1 VCSSFRRL
9 SKAWLSSL
17 ALGLFVCPTLPTLDD
32 SEAGPGP
39 PLARNPR
46 TAHAAAWPCLSS
58 RPTHP
63 PSLHSL
69 CLLSLLPA
77 HASRL
82 SPRTRSNQPGPR
94 LGGSARLTARLT
106 ARPLTPLSPSTC
118 LSVLLT
124 PSRAPLLYL
133 SPNPPRVACRTVFH
147 PLSVTLALGPMSR
160 LRPGYHSH
168 PLALAQPHSKC
179 VRICATLD

>member
-1 VCSSFRRL
+1 MGRPAPVRSRQHTTAHRAQDPDPFLLLGPRTDHPSGPARAGALCARVITLRFARPGL
-9 SKAWLSSL
+9 SRP
-17 ALGLFVCPTLPTLDD
+17 G
-32 SEAGPGP
+32 GP
-39 PLARNPR
+39 P
-46 TAHAAAWPCLSS
+46 S
-58 RPTHP
+58 
-63 PSLHSL
+63 
-69 CLLSLLPA
+69 
-77 HASRL
+77 
-82 SPRTRSNQPGPR
+82 
-94 LGGSARLTARLT
+94 
-106 ARPLTPLSPSTC
+106 PLSPLSSSNC

-179 VRICATLD
+179 VRICATLDLKVPQLVCAARDTIAAGKGIVLMAWTAETATCERPLVACRT

>member
-1 VCSSFRRL
+1 MGRPAPVRSRQHTTAHRAQDPDPFLLLGPRTDHPSGLARAGALCARVITLRFARPGL
-9 SKAWLSSL
+9 S
-17 ALGLFVCPTLPTLDD
+17 
-32 SEAGPGP
+32 GPGG
-39 PLARNPR
+39 
-46 TAHAAAWPCLSS
+46 
-58 RPTHP
+58 P
-63 PSLHSL
+63 PS
-69 CLLSLLPA
+69 
-77 HASRL
+77 
-82 SPRTRSNQPGPR
+82 
-94 LGGSARLTARLT
+94 
-106 ARPLTPLSPSTC
+106 PLSPLSSSNC

-160 LRPGYHSH
+160 LRPGYHLH

>member
-1 VCSSFRRL
+1 M
-9 SKAWLSSL
+9 
-17 ALGLFVCPTLPTLDD
+17 DD

-82 SPRTRSNQPGPR
+82 APRTRSNHSQDPGLVAR
-94 LGGSARLTARLT
+94 LGSRLGSAHGSAP
-106 ARPLTPLSPSTC
+106 ARPLSPLPSSTC

>member
-1 VCSSFRRL
+1 M
-9 SKAWLSSL
+9 
-17 ALGLFVCPTLPTLDD
+17 DD

-94 LGGSARLTARLT
+94 LGGSARLTARLGSRLGPGP
-106 ARPLTPLSPSTC
+106 AALSPPFLNLFVC
-118 LSVLLT
+118 
-124 PSRAPLLYL
+124 PLNPLAR
-133 SPNPPRVACRTVFH
+133 SPPLPLANPPRVACRTVFH

>member
-1 VCSSFRRL
+1 MNLMANLAAELLHRL

-46 TAHAAAWPCLSS
+46 TTHAAAWPCLSS

-133 SPNPPRVACRTVFH
+133 SPIPSVSPASPC
-147 PLSVTLALGPMSR
+147 PSCCLSGS
-160 LRPGYHSH
+160 S
-168 PLALAQPHSKC
+168 
-179 VRICATLD
+179 